1 MANSKWRRQRL
12 LILCYHGFSRRD
24 EHQWNPS
31 LYMTAAQFEQRL
43 DLLHRGGYPVLP
55 LDEGLARLTSGTLPP
70 RAVALTVDDG
80 AYDFLA
86 VAYPILRRR
95 GLPVTLY
102 ASTYYAVDQR
112 PVFTV
117 MLSYLLWR
125 GVRRRETTVRLPDGV
140 QRVLRSPAE
149 ARAAAAEIVAGAGRA
164 GLSAAEKD
172 ALLAELAT
180 QVAEDYEALR
190 RDRLLS
196 LMTLEEL
203 AGLDASVADVQLHTH
218 RHRVPDDRALFLRE
232 ISDNRAALG
241 LAGLDPARL
250 VHFCYPSGVHR
261 RAFLPWLREAGI
273 RSATTCIPGLAG
285 RDSDPLLLP
294 RFVDTSTVSDVDF
307 EAWASGLRQALRRPQ
322 PIFPDG

>member
-1 MANSKWRRQRL
+1 
-12 LILCYHGFSRRD
+12 
-24 EHQWNPS
+24 
-31 LYMTAAQFEQRL
+31 MTAAQFERRL

-55 LDEGLARLTSGTLPP
+55 LEEALARLTSGTLPP
-70 RAVALTVDDG
+70 RAVSITVDDG

-102 ASTYYAVDQR
+102 GSTYYAVDQR

-125 GVRRRETTVRLPDGV
+125 GLRRGETTVRLADGS
-140 QRVLRSPAE
+140 QRILRSPAE
-149 ARAAAAEIVAGAGRA
+149 AKAAAAEIVAGADRA

-172 ALLAELAT
+172 LLLAELAA
-180 QVAEDYEALR
+180 QLAEDYEALR

-203 AGLDASVADVQLHTH
+203 ASLDTSVADVQLHTH
-218 RHRVPDDRALFLRE
+218 RHRVPDDRSLFLRE

-285 RDSDPLLLP
+285 PDSDSLLLP
-294 RFVDTSTVSDVDF
+294 RFVDSSTVSELDF
-307 EAWASGLRQALRRPQ
+307 EAWASGLRQALRRPH
-322 PIFPDG
+322 PLFPDG